1 MCTTIA
7 QKTGISGSGKGAKG
21 WFPLNQAYVSYDH
34 PVHAQLEHA
43 LNIDFVNE
51 SIGIGARV
59 AVELTRDSARTLA
72 QSILTTLDEADRYE
86 RH

>member
-1 MCTTIA
+1 MHNDRPKDRHERKR
-7 QKTGISGSGKGAKG
+7 QRRKRLV
-21 WFPLNQAYVSYDH
+21 PVNQAYVSYDH

-59 AVELTRDSARTLA
+59 AVELTRDSARTLVD
-72 QSILTTLDEADRYE
+72 SILSALDEADRYE
-86 RH
+86 RR